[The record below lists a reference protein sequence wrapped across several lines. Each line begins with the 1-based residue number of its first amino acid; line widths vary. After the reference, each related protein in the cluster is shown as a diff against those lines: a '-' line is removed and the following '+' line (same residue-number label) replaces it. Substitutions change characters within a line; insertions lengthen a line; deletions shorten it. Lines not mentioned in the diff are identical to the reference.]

1 MTRFVTRE
9 KERERKRA
17 RSPLFNCS
25 VIRASLRLIPGYGL
39 HKEFFFTEPEKRRR
53 RRRGRRK
60 RWGCR
65 SLGNEERERV
75 LVSRFV
81 PVVRFFAFSDQ
92 TAKPRLIRPGSS
104 FSFLST
110 SLLFSPGF
118 LHHLRINWISF
129 SRRCAGPGPTCS
141 IKSLGKM
148 S

>member
-9 KERERKRA
+9 RERE
-17 RSPLFNCS
+17 STLSSVQLFGDSSIVAFNPW
-25 VIRASLRLIPGYGL
+25 LRFTQRIFLHGTGEEKKEKEGKEEEVGL
-39 HKEFFFTEPEKRRR
+39 
-53 RRRGRRK
+53 
-60 RWGCR
+60 
-65 SLGNEERERV
+65 LGNEERERV

>member
-1 MTRFVTRE
+1 MRE
-9 KERERKRA
+9 RERERK
-17 RSPLFNCS
+17 STLSSVQLFGDSSIVAFNPW
-25 VIRASLRLIPGYGL
+25 LRFTQRIFLHGTGEEKKEKEGKEEEVGL
-39 HKEFFFTEPEKRRR
+39 
-53 RRRGRRK
+53 
-60 RWGCR
+60 
-65 SLGNEERERV
+65 LGNEERERV

>member
-1 MTRFVTRE
+1 MRERERE
-9 KERERKRA
+9 KE
-17 RSPLFNCS
+17 STLSSVQLFGDSSIVAFNPW
-25 VIRASLRLIPGYGL
+25 LRFTQRIFLHGTGEEKKEKEGKEEEVGL
-39 HKEFFFTEPEKRRR
+39 
-53 RRRGRRK
+53 
-60 RWGCR
+60 
-65 SLGNEERERV
+65 LGNEERERV